1 MMKVFR
7 PFWSYDVKKTEVW
20 LSGMAKKGYFLVGL
34 NRWTRCFFF
43 RQGKEKSITYRIGY
57 DNMKGSSLSRS
68 LLDEGWIA
76 DLQSGK
82 WSVMS
87 NEKPLEQI
95 KTSSVRKGII
105 KRNRTIMYIFSG
117 ILIYLT
123 GIGISNLTMMS
134 FSLFQDVSVEV
145 VESPLWILTYSLLGF
160 AIAIFIL
167 SIYSVFKINKTNKYL
182 ISEKTTKPQGVNHI
196 EGRLS
201 KEKEKQL
208 KRSGQI
214 VVKRKLGWMY
224 SPDRLEKWLESME
237 ELGYNLYRIS
247 RTGTAFYFIIG
258 RPRKVSYCADYQN
271 ISDEG
276 YFDMHR
282 DAGWK
287 SAFISYSSLQKWTI
301 WSREFSEGEERPQI
315 YSDKSH
321 HLKHAKRVAIAYTI
335 LFLPL
340 VIMYILN
347 IGLFV
352 GVMLNNSTTRLSL
365 LNTIMFLFCIFVFG
379 SFTVRTWL
387 YYMRLRKRYDFQL

>member
-1 MMKVFR
+1 MIKVFR

-20 LSGMAKKGYFLVGL
+20 LSDMGKKGYLLVGI

-43 RQGKEKSITYRIGY
+43 RKGKSKLITYRIGY
-57 DNMKGSSLSRS
+57 DKMHGSSLSRS
-68 LLDEGWIA
+68 LLDEGWIKV
-76 DLQSGK
+76 LQSGK
-82 WSVMS
+82 WYVIS
-87 NEKPLEQI
+87 NEKHIEQI
-95 KTSSVRKGII
+95 KTSSVREGII

-123 GIGISNLTMMS
+123 GIAIFNLTMMS

-160 AIAIFIL
+160 AIAIFVL
-167 SIYSVFKINKTNKYL
+167 SIYSVFIINKTNKYL
-182 ISEKTTKPQGVNHI
+182 ISEKTNKLQSVNHI

-208 KRSGQI
+208 KLSGQM
-214 VVKRKLGWMY
+214 VVKRKFGWMY
-224 SPDRLEKWLESME
+224 SPDRLEKWLETME
-237 ELGYNLYRIS
+237 ELGYNLYRVS

-258 RPRKVSYCADYQN
+258 SSRRVSYCADYQN
-271 ISDEG
+271 ISDES

-301 WSREFSEGEERPQI
+301 WCREFPEGEDRPQI

-321 HLKHAKRVAIAYTI
+321 HLKHARRVAFTYTI

-340 VIMYILN
+340 IFMYILN
-347 IGLFV
+347 IGLFIE
-352 GVMLNNSTTRLSL
+352 GVLNNGTTSLSL
-365 LNTIMFLFCIFVFG
+365 LNTFMFLFCIFVFG

-387 YYMRLRKRYDFQL
+387 YYMRLRKSYDF